1 MSKLQRNKTMKQLLD
16 TFGQWGFFALHTILL
31 LLAAFLVGLEIE
43 CPVIPWI
50 VWKAAGVIG
59 IYLWAFIGKRALLA
73 EMFPTSVARFFAYM
87 KEHVNTEDE

>member
-1 MSKLQRNKTMKQLLD
+1 MKQFLD
-16 TFGQWGFFALHTILL
+16 TFGQWGFFALHTVLL

-87 KEHVNTEDE
+87 KEHVNTDDE